1 MILFLCSSGSGVA
14 GGVGGVGG
22 VGCVLDVSFCVDGC
36 CAMGAS
42 ADGLVGGLIAMVNT
56 RPIPMI
62 PIGNAMSKMSNA
74 C

>member
-14 GGVGGVGG
+14 GGEGG

-56 RPIPMI
+56 RSIPMI